1 MAKEAGTNVLLK
13 VSTGSPTSFATLAG
27 QQSTEFVGDTETD
40 DITDKANNGWGSTL
54 TTLIRGTINVRGKA
68 DWPDTTGLEIIRA
81 AWTARTTVECQIVLN
96 SSNSNYTGAM
106 SVTAFNVNGTHTNA
120 TEYNITLR
128 SAEAMTYAA
137 S

>member
-13 VSTGSPTSFATLAG
+13 VSSGSPTSFATLAG
-27 QQSTEFVGDTETD
+27 QQSTEFVGETETD

-54 TTLIRGTINVRGKA
+54 TTLIRGTVNVTGKA
-68 DWPDTTGLEIIRA
+68 DWPDTNGLEIIRS
-81 AWTARTTVECQIVLN
+81 AWDSRATVECQLVLN

-106 SVTAFNVNGTHTNA
+106 SVTQFNVNGTHTNA
-120 TEYNITLR
+120 TEYSITLQT
-128 SAEAMTYAA
+128 AEAMTYAA